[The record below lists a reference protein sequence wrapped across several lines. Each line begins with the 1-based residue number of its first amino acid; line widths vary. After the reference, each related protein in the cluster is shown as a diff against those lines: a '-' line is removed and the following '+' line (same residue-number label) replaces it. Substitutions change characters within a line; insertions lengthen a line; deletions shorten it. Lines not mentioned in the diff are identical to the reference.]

1 MNFFEQQDRA
11 HRNSKQLVVL
21 LCLAVISLIGI
32 TTLLVAVIFATSNGH
47 NHTNLWLQIKASMS
61 WKLLLYISLGVITVI
76 LAGSFYKLI
85 QLSSGGRAVAEA
97 MDAQL
102 LNPLNATGDERK
114 VLNVVEE
121 MAIASG
127 IAVPPVYIIEDDAI
141 NAFAA
146 GYSTQDAIIGVTRG
160 CIQQLKRDELQGVI
174 AHEFSHIFHGDM
186 RLNMRLLALL
196 NGILLLGLIGE
207 FLLRSGSYR
216 SSSSRNRSQGGLVVL
231 GIGLLVIGYAGTF
244 FGKLIKATVGRQREF
259 LADASAVQYTRNPDG
274 IGSALKKL
282 GGYKAGSQLQLA
294 NAAEFSH
301 MFFGE
306 ALMPSFFTRAMATHP
321 PLEER
326 IKRIDPHWDG
336 QYPEIPKRSPTED
349 DGLDENSYIKEG
361 RLSDITTTETTMG
374 FVHPGSPVE
383 FALAV
388 EKSLDAIGQPSEAHL
403 AYAQQT
409 LNAIPPE
416 VHKAAHNFWD
426 VQGLILGLLLAREQK
441 IAQSQWQALKETFTQ
456 VQIESLQRQAQSV
469 SQLADEL
476 RLPLIEI
483 GLPALKNLSRE
494 QYLQF
499 KNALAAFIRADGT
512 VTITEWSLFQIIIHN
527 LETRTAPGKLHSLE
541 QLQEKAC
548 VLLSAVANVGEGSTD
563 KARIAFSA
571 GSDLLGFS
579 DATFLSPDDYGMEDL
594 QSALKA
600 LTHLKPLQ
608 KPKLLKAISLCV
620 LADQHV
626 SVAEAELF
634 RAIADALDCP
644 VPPMIQV
651 GTPT

>member
-11 HRNSKQLVVL
+11 RRNSTQLVIL

-32 TTLLVAVIFATSNGH
+32 TTLLVAIVFATSNNH
-47 NHTNLWLQIKASMS
+47 NHSSLWLQIKASLS
-61 WKLLLYISLGVITVI
+61 WRLLLYISLGVITVI
-76 LAGSFYKLI
+76 MVGSFYKLM

-102 LNPLNATGDERK
+102 LNPINATADERK

-127 IAVPPVYIIEDDAI
+127 IAVPPVYIIEDEAI

-146 GYSTQDAIIGVTRG
+146 GYTPQDAIIGVTRG
-160 CIQQLKRDELQGVI
+160 CIRQLKRDELQGVI

-207 FLLRSGSYR
+207 FLLRSESR
-216 SSSSRNRSQGGLVVL
+216 SSSSRNKSQGGWVVL

-244 FGKLIKATVGRQREF
+244 FGKLIKAAVSRQREF

-282 GGYKAGSQLQLA
+282 GGYSAGSQLQLA

-306 ALMPSFFTRAMATHP
+306 ALLPSFFAKAMATHP
-321 PLEER
+321 PLAER

-336 QYPEIPKRSPTED
+336 QYPKVPKRSASD
-349 DGLDENSYIKEG
+349 DEALDENRYIKEG
-361 RLSDITTTETTMG
+361 RLSDAITDEATTS
-374 FVHPGSPVE
+374 FAHPATPVE
-383 FALAV
+383 FAIAV
-388 EKSLDAIGQPSEAHL
+388 EKSVEAIGQPSDTHL

-409 LNAIPPE
+409 LKAIPPD
-416 VHKAAHNFWD
+416 VHKAAHNFWEA
-426 VQGLILGLLLAREQK
+426 QGLVLGLLLAKDKK
-441 IAQSQWQALKETFTQ
+441 IAQLQWQSLREIFTL
-456 VQIESLQRQAQSV
+456 VQIESLQQQARKV
-469 SQLADEL
+469 TQLVDEL

-483 GLPALKNLSRE
+483 SLPALKNLSPE
-494 QYLQF
+494 QYRQF

-512 VTITEWSLFQIIIHN
+512 VTITEWSIFQIIIHN
-527 LETRTAPGKLHSLE
+527 LETRTPPAQSRNLE
-541 QLQEKAC
+541 QLHNEAC
-548 VLLSAVANVGEGSTD
+548 LLLAAVANAGADSID
-563 KARIAFSA
+563 KAQDAFA
-571 GSDLLGFS
+571 TGCDLLGFTG
-579 DATFLSPDDYGMEDL
+579 AQFLPPDSYGMEDL
-594 QSALKA
+594 QIVLKA
-600 LTHLKPLQ
+600 LLQLKPLQ

-620 LADQHV
+620 LADQHI
-626 SVAEAELF
+626 SVTEAELF
-634 RAIADALDCP
+634 RAVADALDCP
-644 VPPMIQV
+644 VPPMIRVQ
-651 GTPT
+651 PAL

>member
-11 HRNSKQLVVL
+11 HRNSKQLIVL
-21 LCLAVISLIGI
+21 LCFAVISLIGI
-32 TTLLVAVIFATSNGH
+32 TTLLVAAVFASSSGH
-47 NHTNLWLQIKASMS
+47 NHTSIWLQFKTSLS
-61 WKLLLYISLGVITVI
+61 WKLLFYISLGVMTVI
-76 LAGSFYKLI
+76 FSGSIYKFI

-97 MDAQL
+97 MGARL
-102 LNPLNATGDERK
+102 LNPLDASGDERK

-121 MAIASG
+121 MSIASG
-127 IAVPPVYIIEDDAI
+127 IAVPPVYLIEDEAI
-141 NAFAA
+141 NAFTA
-146 GYSTQDAIIGVTRG
+146 GYTPQDAIIGVTRG

-207 FLLRSGSYR
+207 FLLRSGRYR
-216 SSSSRNRSQGGLVVL
+216 SSNSRNRSQGGIVLL

-244 FGKLIKATVGRQREF
+244 FGNLIKAAVSRQREF

-282 GGYKAGSQLQLA
+282 GGYKAGSQLQLE

-301 MFFGE
+301 MFFGA
-306 ALMPSFFTRAMATHP
+306 ALTPSFLTWAMATHP

-336 QYPEIPKRSPTED
+336 QYPRGQGVADQGDETS
-349 DGLDENSYIKEG
+349 ENSYIKEG
-361 RLSDITTTETTMG
+361 RLSTAPTGETTLR
-374 FVHPGSPVE
+374 FTHPNSPVE
-383 FALAV
+383 FAIAV
-388 EKSLDAIGQPSEAHL
+388 EKSLDAIGQPNNTHL

-409 LNAIPPE
+409 LKAIPAD

-426 VQGLILGLLLAREQK
+426 VQGLFLGLLLAPDTK
-441 IAQSQWQALKETFTQ
+441 IAQRQWQSLNEIFTQ
-456 VQIESLQRQAQSV
+456 VQIESLQRQAQTV
-469 SQLADEL
+469 IQLADEL

-483 GLPALKNLSRE
+483 GLPALKNLSPE
-494 QYLQF
+494 QYRQF
-499 KNALAAFIRADGT
+499 KNALVAFIRADGT

-527 LETRTAPGKLHSLE
+527 LEPGTIPGHLRNLE
-541 QLQEKAC
+541 QLRDSAC
-548 VLLSAVANVGEGSTD
+548 LILAAVANAGADSIE
-563 KARIAFSA
+563 KAQIAFTT
-571 GSDLLGFS
+571 GCNLLGFT
-579 DATFLSPDDYGMEDL
+579 DTKFLSPDDYGIEDL
-594 QSALKA
+594 QIALKT
-600 LTHLKPLQ
+600 LTALKPLQ

-644 VPPMIQV
+644 VPPMINAR
-651 GTPT
+651 TTA

>member
-11 HRNSKQLVVL
+11 HRNSKQLVIL
-21 LCLAVISLIGI
+21 LCMAVLSLITI
-32 TTLLVAVIFATSNGH
+32 TTLLVATILAISNDH
-47 NHTNLWLQIKASMS
+47 NHTSLWLQIQTSLS
-61 WKLLLYISLGVITVI
+61 WKLLLYISLGVTTVI
-76 LAGSFYKLI
+76 LAGSLYKLI
-85 QLSSGGRAVAEA
+85 QLSTGGRAVAEA

-102 LNPLNATGDERK
+102 LNPLNATSNERK

-127 IAVPPVYIIEDDAI
+127 IAVPPVYIIEDEAI
-141 NAFAA
+141 NAFTA
-146 GYSTQDAIIGVTRG
+146 GYSPQDAIIGVTRG
-160 CIQQLKRDELQGVI
+160 CIEQLKRDELQGVI

-207 FLLRSGSYR
+207 FLLRSDNYR
-216 SSSSRNRSQGGLVVL
+216 SSNSRNKSQGGLLVL

-244 FGKLIKATVGRQREF
+244 FGKLIKAAVSRQREF

-282 GGYKAGSQLQLA
+282 GGYSAGSHLQMA

-306 ALMPSFFTRAMATHP
+306 ALIPSLFAKAMATHP
-321 PLEER
+321 PLDER

-336 QYPEIPKRSPTED
+336 QYPKVTKPQIDED
-349 DGLDENSYIKEG
+349 AQLAENTYIKEG
-361 RLSDITTTETTMG
+361 RLSIGDHAEEIAG
-374 FVHPGSPVE
+374 FAHPHTPVE
-383 FALAV
+383 FAIAV
-388 EKSLDAIGQPSEAHL
+388 EKSLDSIGQPSATHL

-409 LNAIPPE
+409 LKAIPPE

-426 VQGLILGLLLAREQK
+426 MQGLLLGLL
-441 IAQSQWQALKETFTQ
+441 IAKEPQIVQRQWQALKEIFTPAQ
-456 VQIESLQRQAQSV
+456 VESLQRQAQTV
-469 SQLADEL
+469 LHLADEL

-527 LETRTAPGKLHSLE
+527 LENRTAPAKLHSLD
-541 QLQEKAC
+541 QLHDNVC
-548 VLLSAVANVGEGSTD
+548 LLLSAVANTGADSTD
-563 KARIAFSA
+563 NAQIAFSM
-571 GSDLLGFS
+571 GCDLLGFKS
-579 DATFLSPDDYGMEDL
+579 ARLLSPDDYGMEDL
-594 QSALKA
+594 QMALKA
-600 LTHLKPLQ
+600 LTQLKPLQ
-608 KPKLLKAISLCV
+608 KPKLLKAVSLCV

-644 VPPMIQV
+644 IPPMIQ
-651 GTPT
+651 TD